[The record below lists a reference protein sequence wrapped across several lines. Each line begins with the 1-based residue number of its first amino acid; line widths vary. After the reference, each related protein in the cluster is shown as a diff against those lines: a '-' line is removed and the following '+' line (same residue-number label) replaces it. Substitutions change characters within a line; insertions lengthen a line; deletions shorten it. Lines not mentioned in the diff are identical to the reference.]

1 MSLEHELLRILGQ
14 KKVSTCFQPIF
25 HSDGRS
31 LYAYEALSR
40 GPDNSSLHQP
50 LQLFAQARQQ
60 QKLFALESICRT
72 NAIKQFSSQ
81 RLPGKLFLN
90 VTPETLLQPDHQRGL
105 TLELVNNSGMSPD
118 QVVIEITEHSPTHD
132 YELMRRAVCHYQQEG
147 FSIALD
153 DLGAGYSSL
162 RLWSEVRPE
171 FVKLDRHFVDGI
183 DQDSFKRDF
192 VRALVSLA
200 RSVNSLVIAEGIE
213 TSAEYQTLCAIGVDY
228 LQGYYF
234 ARPAPRPEHYQ
245 FAQST
250 PAGHFGQSLT
260 NIGQ

>member
-1 MSLEHELLRILGQ
+1 M
-14 KKVSTCFQPIF
+14 
-25 HSDGRS
+25 
-31 LYAYEALSR
+31 
-40 GPDNSSLHQP
+40 
-50 LQLFAQARQQ
+50 QLFAQARQQ
-60 QKLFALESICRT
+60 QQLFALESICRT

-192 VRALVSLA
+192 VSALVSLA

-213 TSAEYQTLCAIGVDY
+213 TSAVYQTLCAIGVDY
-228 LQGYYF
+228 LPGYYF
-234 ARPAPRPEHYQ
+234 ARPAPRPGITICPINASRSFRPEPDQYRSVSVPCARRRFQCDKLIRWLCPDPGNNRSGMPHA
-245 FAQST
+245 FASWGRY
-250 PAGHFGQSLT
+250 PA
-260 NIGQ
+260 I

>member
-1 MSLEHELLRILGQ
+1 MLASRCVSAKNWLDWPARCAAMSANTTPIWSLSPTMSLEHELLRILGQ

-118 QVVIEITEHSPTHD
+118 KVGIELPGNWPTNA
-132 YELMRRAVCHYQQEG
+132 YNLFGRPAVTNRQRN
-147 FSIALD
+147 FSFAWA
-153 DLGAGYSSL
+153 DLGPGSPGF
-162 RLWSEVRPE
+162 RLCPE
-171 FVKLDRHFVDGI
+171 F
-183 DQDSFKRDF
+183 
-192 VRALVSLA
+192 
-200 RSVNSLVIAEGIE
+200 
-213 TSAEYQTLCAIGVDY
+213 
-228 LQGYYF
+228 
-234 ARPAPRPEHYQ
+234 
-245 FAQST
+245 
-250 PAGHFGQSLT
+250 
-260 NIGQ
+260 